1 VPSWIVLLSLNT
13 EFHGGPHATFAA
25 KLNLNQRWGILSAGG
40 IVDMA
45 LKQQIIS
52 DLTASMKAQSAAR
65 TSTLRMVKAAVMNRE
80 IEKGGELDEE
90 ELMKL
95 LRSLVK
101 QRHDSVE
108 QYEKGGREDLAGKEK
123 AEIEIIETYLPQAA
137 SREDVEAAVSAAVL
151 ETGAN
156 SMKEMGKVMKAAQ
169 AALAGKNADGR
180 MLSEIVKAK
189 LGG

>member
-1 VPSWIVLLSLNT
+1 MT
-13 EFHGGPHATFAA
+13 
-25 KLNLNQRWGILSAGG
+25 
-40 IVDMA
+40 

-52 DLTASMKAQSAAR
+52 DLTGSMKAQDAPR

-90 ELMKL
+90 EMMKL

-108 QYEKGGREDLAGKEK
+108 QYEKGGRQDLAGKEK

-137 SREDVEAAVSAAVL
+137 SREAVEAAVSAAII

-169 AALAGKNADGR
+169 AGLAGKNADGR

-189 LGG
+189 LSG